1 MVFRSIFFFLSLT
14 LQSWADQPPTFSY
27 WHAWTDP
34 KGVTHQT
41 RCEMHNFVLK
51 SIEPP
56 ASPQWLDRMKG
67 SGATVLI
74 SVLPV
79 GWTGPWHENP
89 KPQWIIP
96 LSGRWF
102 VETSDGKRTEMGP
115 GDISFGEDQ
124 NSKPNS
130 QGQIGHLSG
139 TVGDKLAVLM
149 IVQLGDPPTL
159 NEPCHFK

>member
-1 MVFRSIFFFLSLT
+1 MRFLGTFIL
-14 LQSWADQPPTFSY
+14 LLALRSWADQPPTVSY
-27 WHAWTDP
+27 WHAWTD
-34 KGVTHQT
+34 KAGSTHQT
-41 RCEMHNFVLK
+41 RCEMHQFTLK

-56 ASPQWLDRMKG
+56 AAPQWLDRMKAD
-67 SGATVLI
+67 GATIVI
-74 SVLPV
+74 SVLPT

-124 NSKPNS
+124 NSK
-130 QGQIGHLSG
+130 GHLSG
-139 TVGDKLAVLM
+139 NVGSEPTVLM
-149 IVQLGDPPTL
+149 IVQLKNPPTL

>member
-1 MVFRSIFFFLSLT
+1 MFFRTIFGLLLA
-14 LQSWADQPPTFSY
+14 LQSWADSPPTVSY
-27 WHAWTDP
+27 WHAWADN

-41 RCEMHNFVLK
+41 RCELHNFVLK

-67 SGATVLI
+67 NGAAVIITVL
-74 SVLPV
+74 PA

-102 VETSDGKRTEMGP
+102 VETLDGKRTEMGS
-115 GDISFGEDQ
+115 GDVSFGEDQ
-124 NSKPNS
+124 NSKPNP

-139 TVGDKLAVLM
+139 TVGEKPAVLM
-149 IVQLGDPPTL
+149 IVQSGDSPTL